1 MEENN
6 DINQYNYKTYLINE
20 NVNEDKENKENV
32 NKELLQTEKIDTDNK
47 NIVITNQEIINTNTN
62 QNQENENQ
70 TRINDYIIT
79 IQYSKFLCIPYFY
92 FRNIIYFYFPCQSF
106 LSNKI
111 KLSELPTPPFA
122 VIRSECK
129 LL

>member
-6 DINQYNYKTYLINE
+6 DINQNNFKTNLIKE
-20 NVNEDKENKENV
+20 NVNEDKENMEILTIETNDNNDKNIIIS
-32 NKELLQTEKIDTDNK
+32 NKETIDTNMNK
-47 NIVITNQEIINTNTN
+47 N
-62 QNQENENQ
+62 QNKENENQ
-70 TRINDYIIT
+70 TQINDYIIT

-92 FRNIIYFYFPCQSF
+92 FSNILYFYFPCKSF
-106 LSNKI
+106 ISNQI

-122 VIRSECK
+122 VIRSERK

>member
-32 NKELLQTEKIDTDNK
+32 NKELLQTEKIDTDDK

-70 TRINDYIIT
+70 TLIYDYIT
-79 IQYSKFLCIPYFY
+79 F
-92 FRNIIYFYFPCQSF
+92 
-106 LSNKI
+106 
-111 KLSELPTPPFA
+111 
-122 VIRSECK
+122 
-129 LL
+129 

>member
-32 NKELLQTEKIDTDNK
+32 NKELLQTEKIDTDDK

-70 TRINDYIIT
+70 TLIYDYIIT

-106 LSNKI
+106 FSNKI

>member
-32 NKELLQTEKIDTDNK
+32 NKELLQTEKIDTDDK
-47 NIVITNQEIINTNTN
+47 NIVITNQEIINTNTY

-70 TRINDYIIT
+70 TLIYDYIIT

>member
-6 DINQYNYKTYLINE
+6 DINQYNYKINLINE

-32 NKELLQTEKIDTDNK
+32 NKELLQTEKIDTDDK

-70 TRINDYIIT
+70 TLIYDYIT
-79 IQYSKFLCIPYFY
+79 F
-92 FRNIIYFYFPCQSF
+92 
-106 LSNKI
+106 
-111 KLSELPTPPFA
+111 
-122 VIRSECK
+122 
-129 LL
+129 

>member
-6 DINQYNYKTYLINE
+6 DINQYNYKTNLINE

-32 NKELLQTEKIDTDNK
+32 NKELLQTEKIDTDDK

-70 TRINDYIIT
+70 TLIYDYIIT
-79 IQYSKFLCIPYFY
+79 IQYSKLLCIPYFY

>member
-32 NKELLQTEKIDTDNK
+32 NKELLQTEKIDTDDK

-70 TRINDYIIT
+70 TLIYDYIIT

-111 KLSELPTPPFA
+111 KLSELSTPPFA